1 MPLRRLI
8 VLPLAF
14 VLVLCVVG
22 TAATAQPIALGTP
35 GALLQQTTVRM
46 LSALQQRR
54 TRIQQVPPYLYTLVE
69 DILVPHVDLTMASR
83 WALGRHWR
91 EASPAQRVRFQH
103 AFHILLVRLYA
114 TALAEYLD
122 GHVLPHNVITF
133 LPPRT
138 PVTGDEAVVRTLVR
152 PGNMR
157 PVAVDYLLRHTVQ
170 GWQVCDVRVEGVSI
184 IGVYRAVFNDEIHHH
199 GVEGLITTL
208 VHYNQRLSLE
218 R

>member
-1 MPLRRLI
+1 MPSRRSI

-14 VLVLCVVG
+14 ALALCVGVN
-22 TAATAQPIALGTP
+22 TAAAQNIALGTP
-35 GALLQQTTVRM
+35 YALLQQTTVRM
-46 LSALQQRR
+46 LSALQQRH
-54 TRIQQVPPYLYTLVE
+54 TRIQQVPRYLYTIVKN
-69 DILVPHVDLTMASR
+69 ILVPHVDLAMASR

-91 EASPAQRVRFQH
+91 EASAAQRVRFQQ

-133 LPPRT
+133 LSPRT
-138 PVTGDEAVVRTLVR
+138 AVTGDEAVVRTLVR

-170 GWQVCDVRVEGVSI
+170 GWKVCDVRVEGVSI
-184 IGVYRAVFNDEIHHH
+184 IGVYRAVFNDEIRRH

-208 VHYNQRLSLE
+208 VHYNQRLDLGH
-218 R
+218 